1 VRLDLRARKVARKRL
16 HCFLLRR
23 RLEVHGRTICVAS
36 RATAGAC
43 HRDGSVTNASRTA
56 WLRGDIGDSD
66 VTVPGT
72 GHVRLRGGKLA
83 AHFA

>member
-1 VRLDLRARKVARKRL
+1 M
-16 HCFLLRR
+16 
-23 RLEVHGRTICVAS
+23 AS

-56 WLRGDIGDSD
+56 WLRGDIRDID

-72 GHVRLRGGKLA
+72 GHVRLSGGKLA
-83 AHFA
+83 AQGSSGGSLDHELSAAEDMSGARHRDVNVTDIAA